1 MTDADGDGYGDVD
14 GTTAGTDCDD
24 SDSMVN
30 PGATE
35 IQNDGIDNDC
45 DPSTTDTLSFE
56 NHSGLIAIKLYP
68 QPFKDFIT
76 ISLPEQLQISS
87 LEIKI
92 YDLNGRLIINQTKSV
107 NQQTIVING
116 LSNLQNATYFMFI
129 TNSEGK
135 ETIVKQI
142 LKMQ

>member
-1 MTDADGDGYGDVD
+1 
-14 GTTAGTDCDD
+14 
-24 SDSMVN
+24 
-30 PGATE
+30 
-35 IQNDGIDNDC
+35 
-45 DPSTTDTLSFE
+45 
-56 NHSGLIAIKLYP
+56 LYP

-92 YDLNGRLIINQTKSV
+92 YDLNGRLIINQTKTV
-107 NQQTIVING
+107 AQQTIVING

>member
-1 MTDADGDGYGDVD
+1 MTDADGDGYGDIN

-45 DPSTTDTLSFE
+45 DPSTSDTLSIE
-56 NHSGLIAIKLYP
+56 NHSGLTAIKLYP

-76 ISLPEQLQISS
+76 ISLPKQLQISS

-107 NQQTIVING
+107 NQRTIVING